1 MDKRC
6 GVKNRGYFL
15 NQSIIIISQHIMS
28 REDII
33 RINSKNIEKVII
45 SKLTNNIII
54 CC

>member
-1 MDKRC
+1 MDKKC

-28 REDII
+28 REDRI
-33 RINSKNIEKVII
+33 RINGKNIENVII
-45 SKLTNNIII
+45 SKMANNLII